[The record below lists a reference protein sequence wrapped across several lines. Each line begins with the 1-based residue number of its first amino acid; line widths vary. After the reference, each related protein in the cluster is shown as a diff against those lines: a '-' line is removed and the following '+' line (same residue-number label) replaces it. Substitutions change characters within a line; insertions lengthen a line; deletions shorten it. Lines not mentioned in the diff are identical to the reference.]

1 MATLAADFGSRE
13 DSGQWTG
20 AEPVR
25 PLRLLPSE
33 DVYFFIK
40 KIDNGR
46 VVREAD
52 PAARRRA
59 WKAGLKGFAAVA
71 VLILFLLPRALD
83 VVTGYRIHLLTRQ
96 HETLVNDRAAVDLE
110 VARLSSPER
119 LEQLARELRLVNPD
133 PKSVVVLNSKT
144 DSAVAMNVSR

>member
-1 MATLAADFGSRE
+1 MATLAADFGNRE
-13 DSGQWTG
+13 GSEQWAC
-20 AEPVR
+20 AEPAR
-25 PLRLLPSE
+25 PLRPLPSE

-59 WKAGLKGFAAVA
+59 WKAGLKGFAAAV

-96 HETLVNDRAAVDLE
+96 HETLVNDKAAVDLQE
-110 VARLSSPER
+110 AQLSSPDR

-133 PKSVVVLNSKT
+133 PKSVVVLNGRT